1 MDKTPPPSERA
12 RIRRLRE
19 YAILD
24 TLPEV
29 DFDNITRIASAICQ
43 TPIALISLVDV
54 DRQWF
59 KSAIGLT
66 ERETPLEASFCA
78 HAIQDPSHVLTV
90 TDATLDSRFS
100 ETPLVTGSLGIRFYS
115 GVPLVDAEGYALG
128 TLCIIDQKPRQ
139 ALTEEQEESLKAL
152 ASQVMRLLELR
163 LRNREIQAVSERLME
178 KNDELHQF
186 ALTLSHDIKSPLAGI
201 QQLAELIQE
210 NMPKEANPKVQTS
223 IDMIRTTG
231 LRLQEMII
239 AVLEYYRL
247 GDHSDSEAE
256 EIEIEAFLKDNAA
269 LALDSLH
276 GKYEVSADVERVT
289 HKKAVLQLVL
299 LNLIENA
306 YRHNYNEDLLIRIS
320 AKRMDN
326 LVRIAVED
334 NGQGV
339 NPEMLSKTNRLF
351 KSPTNID
358 RFGRR
363 SYGMGLAKVRKLLET
378 EGSELHLES
387 PIGQGSV
394 FYFDIPA

>member
-1 MDKTPPPSERA
+1 MEKAKPNQEHS

-24 TLPEV
+24 TLPEE

-59 KSAIGLT
+59 KSAVGLS

-139 ALTEEQEESLKAL
+139 ALTEEQEGSLKAL
-152 ASQVMRLLELR
+152 ASQVIRLLELR
-163 LRNREIQAVSERLME
+163 LRNKEIQAVSERLME

-201 QQLAELIQE
+201 QQLAELVQE
-210 NMPKEANPKVQTS
+210 NMPKEANSKVHTS
-223 IDMIRTTG
+223 IEMIRATGLKLQDMIG
-231 LRLQEMII
+231 
-239 AVLEYYRL
+239 AVLDYYRL
-247 GDHSDSEAE
+247 GEHTESESE
-256 EIEIEAFLKDNAA
+256 VIDIESFLKENAS
-269 LALDSLH
+269 LALDSLQ
-276 GKYEVSADVERVT
+276 GKYEVSTDVEKVFY
-289 HKKAVLQLVL
+289 KKAVLQLVL

-306 YRHNYNEDLLIRIS
+306 FRHNQNEDLLIRIF
-320 AKRMDN
+320 ARRKDN
-326 LVRIAVED
+326 FIRFSVQD
-334 NGQGV
+334 NGQGF
-339 NPEMLSKTNRLF
+339 NPEMLSQMNGLF
-351 KSPTNID
+351 KSPTQID

-363 SYGMGLAKVRKLLET
+363 SYGMGLAKVRKLLDA
-378 EGSELHLES
+378 EGSELKIES
-387 PIGQGSV
+387 QTGKGSV
-394 FYFDIPA
+394 FFFDIPA